1 MAQATP
7 GIISGI
13 DPIFPRPE
21 VTGRTAFSPGI
32 RISSDMDLVYF
43 SGISAYPPD
52 VDPWSPG
59 SFRLPEDGAA
69 LSQMA
74 TDNLDRVLKA
84 AGIGWQ
90 HIVQIVRY
98 TAPGGGAINFNERM
112 GDWRPCSTSL
122 RVTETGVP
130 GVNIVYQITAVAPR
144 KAQTLTGVVPGVEPI
159 LARPELAFAPAIRVS
174 GNLDLV
180 YFSGI
185 TAYPPDVDPWNAG
198 SFSLPEEIDTQDRM
212 LTDQIESMLQA
223 AGISWQHIILITR
236 IGEAGDGTYMREKL
250 GDWRPCGTTR
260 AISTGI
266 PGAKVLCEVTAVAP
280 RGA

>member
-21 VTGRTAFSPGI
+21 VTGRMAFAPGI

-52 VDPWSPG
+52 VDPWNPG
-59 SFRLPEDGAA
+59 SFTLPEDAA
-69 LSQMA
+69 TLSQMA
-74 TDNLDRVLKA
+74 TDNLDRVLTA

-112 GDWRPCSTSL
+112 GDWRSCSTSL
-122 RVTETGVP
+122 RVTDTGVP
-130 GVNIVYQITAVAPR
+130 GANIVYQIVAAAPR
-144 KAQTLTGVVPGVEPI
+144 KAQPLTGVVPGIEPI
-159 LARPELAFAPAIRVS
+159 LARPELTFAPAIRVS
-174 GNLDLV
+174 GDVDMV
-180 YFSGI
+180 YFSGV
-185 TAYPPDVDPWNAG
+185 TAYPPDVDPWNSG
-198 SFSLPEEIDTQDRM
+198 TFSLPEEIDTQDRM
-212 LTDQIESMLQA
+212 LTDRIESMLQA
-223 AGISWQHIILITR
+223 AGITWQHIILITR
-236 IGEAGDGTYMREKL
+236 IGEPGDGTYMREKL
-250 GDWRPCGTTR
+250 GDWRPCGTSR
-260 AISTGI
+260 AISTGV
-266 PGAKVLCEVTAVAP
+266 PGAKVLYEITAVAP

>member
-52 VDPWSPG
+52 VDPWNPG
-59 SFRLPEDGAA
+59 TFRLPEDGAT

-74 TDNLDRVLKA
+74 TDNLDRVLNA

-98 TAPGGGAINFNERM
+98 TAPGCVAINFN
-112 GDWRPCSTSL
+112 
-122 RVTETGVP
+122 
-130 GVNIVYQITAVAPR
+130 
-144 KAQTLTGVVPGVEPI
+144 
-159 LARPELAFAPAIRVS
+159 
-174 GNLDLV
+174 
-180 YFSGI
+180 
-185 TAYPPDVDPWNAG
+185 
-198 SFSLPEEIDTQDRM
+198 
-212 LTDQIESMLQA
+212 
-223 AGISWQHIILITR
+223 
-236 IGEAGDGTYMREKL
+236 
-250 GDWRPCGTTR
+250 
-260 AISTGI
+260 
-266 PGAKVLCEVTAVAP
+266 
-280 RGA
+280 